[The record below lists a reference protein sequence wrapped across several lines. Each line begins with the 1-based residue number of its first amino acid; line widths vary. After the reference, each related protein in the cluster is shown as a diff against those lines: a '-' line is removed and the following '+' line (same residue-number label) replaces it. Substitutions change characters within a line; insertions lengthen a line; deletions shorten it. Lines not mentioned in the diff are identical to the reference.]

1 MMTQPPL
8 LARDPAPTRLARTHA
23 NSAWGPLGGS
33 RRHRYAQDEHARLY
47 DLRQLR

>member
-1 MMTQPPL
+1 MSDL
-8 LARDPAPTRLARTHA
+8 LSRLARGRSPARLARTPA

-33 RRHRYAQDEHARLY
+33 RRHRDAQDEHARLQ